1 MLEHTY
7 SQKTAQ
13 SWTIRE
19 ITPQESMS
27 DVVLGA
33 PVRGHRVQWLS
44 TVPSLAAA
52 TDYEELLIPT
62 ASSGSP
68 VSVMF
73 TTVNSMDS

>member
-7 SQKTAQ
+7 SRKTAQ

-19 ITPQESMS
+19 ITPEERIS

-33 PVRGHRVQWLS
+33 PIRGHRVQWLS